1 MSLEAKAWDVV
12 KGHPCPRVWLRL
24 EDKNLLLK
32 TDHIDKVTAS
42 PDFLTLKF
50 DCEYGQ
56 ITIISTESLQ
66 QLFEELQL
74 ERIRLIDGRKLKIK
88 TVFA

>member
-1 MSLEAKAWDVV
+1 MSLNSKPWDVLN
-12 KGHPCPRVWLRL
+12 KPCPRVWLLL
-24 EDKNLLLK
+24 EEKNILIR

-42 PDFLTLKF
+42 TDFLTLTF

-56 ITIISTESLQ
+56 VTIAAAESLQ
-66 QLFEELQL
+66 QLFEELQM

-88 TVFA
+88 AVFA